1 MDFIGYHSKNSTK
14 PGKNIR
20 ISLDITA
27 KIAPTLEKNIRI
39 SLDITA
45 KIAPTLEII

>member
-27 KIAPTLEKNIRI
+27 KIAPTLEKI
-39 SLDITA
+39 
-45 KIAPTLEII
+45 

>member
-1 MDFIGYHSKNSTK
+1 MDFIGYHSKKSTK

-27 KIAPTLEKNIRI
+27 KIAPILKKLEGFHRI
-39 SLDITA
+39 SQQ
-45 KIAPTLEII
+45 K